1 MDADPLPASAL
12 MEELV
17 EEQCGQCR
25 RRSTAA
31 CTAYHARSGNHR
43 EVASPLVLKKKGMKK
58 RWR

>member
-31 CTAYHARSGNHR
+31 CTATTRG
-43 EVASPLVLKKKGMKK
+43 VASPLVLKKKGMKK